1 MLNFDENAELPG
13 VVLHVLSTC
22 SAFTFEELFL
32 ALHTAII
39 LVDVGEKDDECCLN
53 PLDFVAYDRM
63 LIVCIICSKITLV
76 HAIEFW

>member
-1 MLNFDENAELPG
+1 MLNFDENAELPS

-53 PLDFVAYDRM
+53 SLDFLLHM
-63 LIVCIICSKITLV
+63 
-76 HAIEFW
+76 IEC

>member
-1 MLNFDENAELPG
+1 MLNFDENGELSS

-39 LVDVGEKDDECCLN
+39 LVDVGEKDDKCCLN
-53 PLDFVAYDRM
+53 SLDFLLHM
-63 LIVCIICSKITLV
+63 
-76 HAIEFW
+76 IEC